1 MFSFIYNQEY
11 AKEKENTTLNS
22 ELPLLHTQPSPQLAD
37 HSSNE
42 MRVRQL
48 PSPAVGPLQGG
59 VALDRRLGRLDA
71 RGRKL
76 VALVGGLQR
85 VRAGRAAPS
94 A

>member
-59 VALDRRLGRLDA
+59 P
-71 RGRKL
+71 
-76 VALVGGLQR
+76 GGPEVMVYGLR
-85 VRAGRAAPS
+85 STPRPS
-94 A
+94 